1 MMHTN
6 MAYLVTSLTFDNLI
20 QFLKQR
26 SACYHTA
33 AVRKAFTNPQTQ
45 VHIIIWPV
53 RQTTQPKYIVNITV

>member
-45 VHIIIWPV
+45 VHIII
-53 RQTTQPKYIVNITV
+53 